1 MAQNLGPSEFAGDSK
16 PYSGISSNGKKGWGA
31 VATTPLF
38 HAKAREVMDSVVG
51 LKADGEISNETFD
64 FLMSALVAKIVEFEV
79 CQSLNDA
86 LGPNL
91 IHDLFKVMGDK
102 S

>member
-1 MAQNLGPSEFAGDSK
+1 MAQNPGPSEFAGDSK
-16 PYSGISSNGKKGWGA
+16 PYPGNSSNGKKGWGA

-51 LKADGEISNETFD
+51 LKAEGEISNETFD
-64 FLMSALVAKIVEFEV
+64 FLMSVLVAKIVEFEV